1 MKIDLNKVMTTLV
14 IAALLT
20 MGGAIWDFQSIKAN
34 VLQQESKIHMIY
46 SDLKE
51 IKRDVKSLLRRR

>member
-14 IAALLT
+14 IAALLA
-20 MGGAIWDFQSIKAN
+20 MGGTVWDFQSIKAN